1 MAITQKGAKWE
12 RKNSL
17 IFILLLFPFLNC
29 IPFFHMSSRV
39 KNKKWTLLGWLT
51 VILTIVFIS
60 ASIIFSEFYILRD
73 TSTAP
78 QLEDY
83 LGYNY
88 NDIYTYEEYVT
99 ADGYEQYKEDYY
111 KWEHQPEILQAEEDR
126 DRLNDLFSGLVMGSN
141 AGLLIFGFIIIII
154 GFTDRPK
161 YLQLLEQTEN
171 KNVVMNRMQ
180 QMTPQSAM
188 QNTVPQNIAS
198 QPAMQNSVSQNI
210 PPQTVTVQNNI
221 RTAPS
226 ITGAVDINTANE
238 QQLAALPGL
247 TIIDAKKAIAH
258 RNANGYFSTAD
269 DFFTVI
275 NAKPHIIIRARE
287 YITVSTPEKNKPSNN
302 NPSRRNIDL

>member
-51 VILTIVFIS
+51 IILSILFFLS
-60 ASIIFSEFYILRD
+60 GIIFPELHIYKNED
-73 TSTAP
+73 TAP
-78 QLEDY
+78 KLEEY

-88 NDIYTYEEYVT
+88 YIQYSSWEEYMT
-99 ADGYEQYKEDYY
+99 TPEYEQYKEDYY
-111 KWEHQPEILQAEEDR
+111 KWEHQPEIMEEEERR
-126 DRLNDLFSGLVMGSN
+126 DRLNQLFDGLTLGSSF
-141 AGLLIFGFIIIII
+141 GFIIFNFIIIII

-171 KNVVMNRMQ
+171 KNTVLSRIQQTTSQPVMQNI
-180 QMTPQSAM
+180 TPQP
-188 QNTVPQNIAS
+188 VI
-198 QPAMQNSVSQNI
+198 
-210 PPQTVTVQNNI
+210 VQNNI
-221 RTAPS
+221 PAAS
-226 ITGAVDINTANE
+226 AITEAVDINTANE
-238 QQLAALPGL
+238 QQLATLPGL

-258 RNANGYFSTAD
+258 REANGYFSSAD
-269 DFFTVI
+269 DFFAVI

-287 YITVSTPEKNKPSNN
+287 YITVSTPEIKKTSND